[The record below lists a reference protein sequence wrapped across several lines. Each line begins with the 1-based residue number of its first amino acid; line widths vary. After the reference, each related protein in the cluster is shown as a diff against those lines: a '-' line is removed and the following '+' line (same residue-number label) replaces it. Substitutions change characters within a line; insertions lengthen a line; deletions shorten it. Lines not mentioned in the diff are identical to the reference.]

1 MDQPFRFDP
10 VDLPPNAAELRAEV
24 RAFLAER
31 LDRWSPTLVGQ
42 SWTGFDRDFSRE
54 VGAKGWIGMTWP
66 KAYGGHERSALE
78 RYVVIE
84 EMLAVGAP
92 VGCHWIGDRQS
103 GPLILRVGTEEQ
115 KRKYLPGIAAG
126 ELCFCIGLSE
136 PDSGSDLASIRTKA
150 ERTEDGWTL
159 TGRKIWTTNAHLAD
173 YMIALVRTSGGP
185 QDRHKGLSQVII
197 DLTLPGVEIRRI
209 ADMTGDAHF
218 NEVTFDGVKLPE
230 DALLGVEGEGWAQG
244 MAELAFERSGPDR
257 YMSAFPLV
265 ALTVDEVKRQA
276 GNDGPDRLAARRLG
290 QTLAEMATLREM
302 SVSVAGMLQNGED
315 PAQEAAVIKE
325 LGVNLEQGLPEMSR
339 ELVGAAAGA
348 ADTPLAEMRAEVQQL
363 APTFSLRG
371 GTREIVRG
379 IMARG
384 LGLR

>member
-1 MDQPFRFDP
+1 MDAPFRFDP
-10 VDLPPNAAELRAEV
+10 VALPETAPQLRAEV
-24 RAFLAER
+24 RAFLAEWTG
-31 LDRWSPTLVGQ
+31 RWSPSLVGQ
-42 SWTGFDRDFSRE
+42 SWTGFDRDFSRA
-54 VGAKGWIGMTWP
+54 VGEKGWIGMTWP
-66 KAYGGHERSALE
+66 KDYGGQERSALE

-92 VGCHWIGDRQS
+92 VGCHWIADRQS
-103 GPLILRVGTEEQ
+103 GPLILRVGTEAQ
-115 KRKYLPGIAAG
+115 KRKYLPRIVTGDS
-126 ELCFCIGLSE
+126 CFCIGLSE

-150 ERTEDGWTL
+150 ERTETGWSL
-159 TGRKIWTTNAHLAD
+159 TGRKIWTTNAHHAD

-185 QDRHKGLSQVII
+185 SDRHKGLSQVII

-209 ADMTGDAHF
+209 HDMTGEAHF
-218 NEVTFDGVKLPE
+218 NEVTFDGVELAE

-257 YMSAFPLV
+257 YMSAFPLF
-265 ALTVDEVKRQA
+265 ALTVDEAKRQA
-276 GNDGPDRLAARRLG
+276 GNDDPDRLAARRVG
-290 QTLAEMATLREM
+290 ETLAEMAALREM
-302 SVSVAGMLQNGED
+302 SVSVAGMLDKGED

-325 LGVNLEQGLPEMSR
+325 LGVNVEQAMPELAR
-339 ELVGAAAGA
+339 ELTGSAAGVE
-348 ADTPLAEMRAEVQQL
+348 DSQLAEMRAEVQQL

>member
-1 MDQPFRFDP
+1 
-10 VDLPPNAAELRAEV
+10 
-24 RAFLAER
+24 RAFLAEHR
-31 LDRWSPTLVGQ
+31 DRWRPALVAQ

-54 VGAKGWIGMTWP
+54 IGAKGWVGMTWP
-66 KAYGGHERSALE
+66 KEYGGAERSALE

-92 VGCHWIGDRQS
+92 VGCHWIADRQS
-103 GPLILRVGTEEQ
+103 GPLILRVGTEAQ
-115 KRKYLPGIAAG
+115 KRHYLPRIVRGDC
-126 ELCFCIGLSE
+126 CFCIGLSE

-150 ERTEDGWTL
+150 ERTDTGWTL
-159 TGRKIWTTNAHLAD
+159 TGRKIWTTNAHHAD

-185 QDRHKGLSQVII
+185 QDRHKGLSQVIV

-209 ADMTGDAHF
+209 HDMTGEAHF
-218 NEVTFDGVKLPE
+218 NEVTFDGVELPE

-257 YMSAFPLV
+257 YMSAFPLFR
-265 ALTVDEVKRQA
+265 LTVDEASRQA
-276 GNDGPDRLAARRLG
+276 GNDGPDRLAARRVG
-290 QTLAEMATLREM
+290 QTIAEMATLREM
-302 SVSVAGMLQNGED
+302 SVSVAGMLDQGED

-325 LGVNLEQGLPEMSR
+325 LGVNLEQSMPEMTR
-339 ELVGAAAGA
+339 ELTGAPAGVTDSA
-348 ADTPLAEMRAEVQQL
+348 LAEMRAELQQL